1 MRKGWRPISGRPAGA
16 CPIPGGIAWAGFSRQ
31 KRQQL
36 LHLGLGVL
44 GVVEV
49 PMALDAAGVRCRH
62 AHFAP
67 ARQPYNGR
75 PALQSVVVRQRLNG
89 AGAQV
94 GRVTP
99 GTWSALEDVS
109 WHLF

>member
-1 MRKGWRPISGRPAGA
+1 MWPGHAERVAPNLGTSRGGLPNPRWHCLGR
-16 CPIPGGIAWAGFSRQ
+16 GFSRQ

-75 PALQSVVVRQRLNG
+75 PALQSVVVR
-89 AGAQV
+89 
-94 GRVTP
+94 
-99 GTWSALEDVS
+99 
-109 WHLF
+109 